1 MILITVIKRISKS
14 GGVWMDTNSMKNLV
28 RIGRVSSISPSANTA
43 KVVFTDKNDLVSGEL
58 MIINRGSMADKDYWM
73 PDIDEQVICLMQ
85 PNASGKGLNDG
96 FILGSFFSAEDPP
109 QESSADVRA
118 VKFSDGTVV
127 KHDRKTGN
135 LTINATGD
143 ISIIAGGTVTIKGAV
158 VKIN

>member
-1 MILITVIKRISKS
+1 
-14 GGVWMDTNSMKNLV
+14 MDTNFIKNII
-28 RIGRVSSISPSANTA
+28 RIGRVSSIDVNTNTA
-43 KVVFTDKNDLVSGEL
+43 RVAFSDKDDLVSGNL
-58 MIINRGSMADKDYWM
+58 MIVNRGSMVDKDYWI
-73 PDIDEQVICLMQ
+73 PDIDEQVLCLMQ

-143 ISIIAGGTVTIKGAV
+143 ISIIAGGAVTIKGAV

>member
-1 MILITVIKRISKS
+1 
-14 GGVWMDTNSMKNLV
+14 MDTNFIKNIV
-28 RIGRVSSISPSANTA
+28 RIGRVSSIDVNTNTA
-43 KVVFTDKNDLVSGEL
+43 RVAFSDKDDLVSGNL
-58 MIINRGSMADKDYWM
+58 MIVNRGSMVDKDYWI
-73 PDIDEQVICLMQ
+73 PDIDEQVLCLMQ

-96 FILGSFFSAEDPP
+96 FILGSFFSAEDPQ

-143 ISIIAGGTVTIKGAV
+143 ISIIAGGAVTIKGAV

>member
-1 MILITVIKRISKS
+1 
-14 GGVWMDTNSMKNLV
+14 MDTNFIKNII
-28 RIGRVSSISPSANTA
+28 RIGRVSSVDVNTNTA
-43 KVVFTDKNDLVSGEL
+43 RVAFSDKDDLVSGNL
-58 MIINRGSMADKDYWM
+58 MIVNRGSMVDKDYWM
-73 PDIDEQVICLMQ
+73 PDVDEQVICLMQ

-143 ISIIAGGTVTIKGAV
+143 ISIIAGGAVTIKGATV
-158 VKIN
+158 NIN

>member
-1 MILITVIKRISKS
+1 
-14 GGVWMDTNSMKNLV
+14 MDTNFIKNII
-28 RIGRVSSISPSANTA
+28 RIGRVSSIDVNTNTA
-43 KVVFTDKNDLVSGEL
+43 RVAFSDKDDLVSGNL
-58 MIINRGSMADKDYWM
+58 MIVNRGSMVDKDYWI
-73 PDIDEQVICLMQ
+73 PDIDEQVLCLMQ

-96 FILGSFFSAEDPP
+96 FILGSFFSAEDPQ
-109 QESSADVRA
+109 QESSADMRA

-143 ISIIAGGTVTIKGAV
+143 ISIIAGGAVTIKGAV

>member
-1 MILITVIKRISKS
+1 MIV
-14 GGVWMDTNSMKNLV
+14 
-28 RIGRVSSISPSANTA
+28 
-43 KVVFTDKNDLVSGEL
+43 
-58 MIINRGSMADKDYWM
+58 NRGSMVDKDYWI
-73 PDIDEQVICLMQ
+73 PDIDEQVLCLMQ

-96 FILGSFFSAEDPP
+96 FILGSFFSAEDPQ

-143 ISIIAGGTVTIKGAV
+143 ISIIAGGAVTIKGAV

>member
-1 MILITVIKRISKS
+1 
-14 GGVWMDTNSMKNLV
+14 MDTNFIKNII
-28 RIGRVSSISPSANTA
+28 RIGRVSSIDVNANTA
-43 KVVFTDKNDLVSGEL
+43 RVAFSDKDDLVSGNL
-58 MIINRGSMADKDYWM
+58 MIVNRGSMVDKDYWM
-73 PDIDEQVICLMQ
+73 PDVDEQVICLMQ

-143 ISIIAGGTVTIKGAV
+143 ISIIAGGAVTIKGAV

>member
-1 MILITVIKRISKS
+1 
-14 GGVWMDTNSMKNLV
+14 MDTNFIKNII
-28 RIGRVSSISPSANTA
+28 RIGMVSSIDVNTNTA
-43 KVVFTDKNDLVSGEL
+43 RVAFSDKDDLVSGNL
-58 MIINRGSMADKDYWM
+58 MIVNRGSMVDKDYWI
-73 PDIDEQVICLMQ
+73 PDIDEQVLCLMQ

-143 ISIIAGGTVTIKGAV
+143 ISIIAGGAVTIKGAV

>member
-1 MILITVIKRISKS
+1 
-14 GGVWMDTNSMKNLV
+14 MDTNFIKNII
-28 RIGRVSSISPSANTA
+28 RIGRVSSIDVNTNTA
-43 KVVFTDKNDLVSGEL
+43 RVAFSDKDDLVSGNL
-58 MIINRGSMADKDYWM
+58 MIVNRGSMVDKDYWV
-73 PDIDEQVICLMQ
+73 PDIDEQVLCLMQ

-96 FILGSFFSAEDPP
+96 FILGSFFSAEDPQ

-143 ISIIAGGTVTIKGAV
+143 ISIIAGGAVTIKGAV

>member
-1 MILITVIKRISKS
+1 
-14 GGVWMDTNSMKNLV
+14 MDTNFIKNII
-28 RIGRVSSISPSANTA
+28 RIGRVSSIDVNTNTA
-43 KVVFTDKNDLVSGEL
+43 RVAFSDKDDLVSGNL
-58 MIINRGSMADKDYWM
+58 MTVNRGSMVDKDYWI
-73 PDIDEQVICLMQ
+73 PDIDEQVLCLMQ

-96 FILGSFFSAEDPP
+96 FILGSFFSAEDPQ

-143 ISIIAGGTVTIKGAV
+143 ISIIAGGAVTIKGAV